1 MSIKSSREA
10 AVRAIV
16 ERAAA
21 DPSVVMVSP
30 DAMLAGRAVPFFE
43 QYPDR
48 FFEVGIAEQDAV
60 DVAAGLATTG
70 LTPVVVS
77 YAGFLTMRAC
87 EMIRSFIAYPGLDVK
102 FLGLNGGMF
111 GGEREG
117 VTHQFY
123 EDVGILRSMP
133 GVAILTPADAGQ
145 AYQAAASM
153 FERKGPVYVRLASG
167 REHEVFSESTPFRF
181 GKIREVVRHG
191 DDVAVFASGFIM
203 NRAIEA
209 VSRLKA
215 EGVGATLVDVS
226 TIKPL
231 DEEGVAAV
239 LRRVKGAVTIEDHN
253 IYGGLGSAICEV
265 ACRDHPCRVI
275 RLGLPDK
282 YPRSGHP
289 EPLLDA
295 YGLSVADMVAGAKR
309 ALGN

>member
-10 AVRAIV
+10 AIRAVV

-21 DPSVVMVSP
+21 DPGVVMVSP
-30 DAMLAGRAVPFFE
+30 DAMLAGRAVPFAE
-43 QYPDR
+43 KYPDR

-87 EMIRSFIAYPGLDVK
+87 EMVRSFIAYPGLNVK

-133 GVAILTPADAGQ
+133 GVAILTPSDAGQ
-145 AYQAAASM
+145 AYQAAAAM
-153 FERKGPVYVRLASG
+153 FERKGPVYLRLASG
-167 REHEVFSESTPFRF
+167 REHEVFPEDTPFRF
-181 GKIREVVRHG
+181 GKIREVTRHG
-191 DDVAVFASGFIM
+191 DDLAVFASGFIM

-209 VSRLKA
+209 VEKLKA
-215 EGVGATLVDVS
+215 EGVNATLVDVS

-231 DEEGVAAV
+231 DEEGVAGV
-239 LRRVKGAVTIEDHN
+239 LRRVKAALTIEDHN
-253 IYGGLGSAICEV
+253 VYGGLGSAICEL
-265 ACRDHPCRVI
+265 ACRERPLRVI
-275 RLGLPDK
+275 RLGLQDV

-289 EPLLDA
+289 EALLDA
-295 YGLSVADMVAGAKR
+295 YGLSVADMVAGARK
-309 ALGN
+309 ALGK